1 MGGLY
6 GGFKVEHVGLIEQ
19 HQEMMKQG
27 RTQRKPGKKWLV
39 GGRFGNQSTEPVTI
53 GKILS
58 TQKDL
63 PPADICALLD
73 FQDPTVQSSL
83 DRGGLAAFVQ
93 DGVGVGLSRCH

>member
-1 MGGLY
+1 MKMLAL
-6 GGFKVEHVGLIEQ
+6 FE

-83 DRGGLAAFVQ
+83 DRGGLAGF
-93 DGVGVGLSRCH
+93 GVGWCGH

>member
-1 MGGLY
+1 
-6 GGFKVEHVGLIEQ
+6 
-19 HQEMMKQG
+19 MKQG

-39 GGRFGNQSTEPVTI
+39 GGRFGNQSMEPVTI

-63 PPADICALLD
+63 PPSDICALLD

-83 DRGGLAAFVQ
+83 DRGGLAVFDVGWCGIVQ
-93 DGVGVGLSRCH
+93 DCPGATISWQKRQTPRCV